1 MRRPAV
7 GLATVALALL
17 ASACLGG
24 AAPAGP
30 TSTHATPGTGRRP
43 LIAGLPARAA
53 TDVVVRYSVGGYAR
67 TRTGLRAHCPELAR
81 CRPVH
86 LRDSSPRLW
95 VLGVAR
101 SLWCDPAGGSYA
113 HPAVACRALHD
124 LFRLESRKPR
134 RYCMCA
140 LALGVPATATG
151 TIDGLHVRVAADSC
165 TACGLGGRAATD
177 VRILTAS

>member
-17 ASACLGG
+17 PSACLGG

-30 TSTHATPGTGRRP
+30 ASTHASAGTGSRP

-53 TDVVVRYSVGGYAR
+53 TDVVVRYSVGAFAR
-67 TRTGLRAHCPELAR
+67 TRTGLGARCPTLAR
-81 CRPVH
+81 CRPVR
-86 LRDSSPRLW
+86 LRTTSPRLW

-101 SLWCDPAGGSYA
+101 SLWCDPAAGSYA
-113 HPAVACRALHD
+113 HPAAACRALYD

-140 LALGVPATATG
+140 AEYGVPATATG
-151 TIDGLHVRVAADSC
+151 TIGWLHVRLVVDYC
-165 TACGLGGRAATD
+165 TACGLGGHAALD
-177 VRILTAS
+177 VRTLTAP